1 MDYVGLNNFHHF
13 SVVTGLRIRELFDTI
28 FIQIQ
33 VGKLLP
39 MGLIDQETVYWQEL
53 PKVIGEEW
61 TSSDKII
68 LSSCSFDDAILMGER
83 K

>member
-1 MDYVGLNNFHHF
+1 M
-13 SVVTGLRIRELFDTI
+13 TGLRIRELCDTL

-53 PKVIGEEW
+53 PKTIGEEW

-68 LSSCSFDDAILMGER
+68 LSSCSFDDAILMGR
-83 K
+83 KFAFA